1 MLASRGRQ
9 VWKEFTARLEQ
20 VPCDLW
26 MLTGRRAACPRFSG
40 SPTVEIGDI
49 AGDNM
54 LILPTKCRSRP
65 VSRVRNT
72 VGMGRF
78 PVRLGATTGRK
89 PSGRGDKRR
98 RTVPRARHRTADYV
112 RYVYLTVNCETARR
126 FGHLQEQNLGAERDL
141 CCRGLS
147 SRALPSVAEEHSG
160 NQHGA
165 RRQWGD
171 EEGHVMNWTRT
182 GGPRWTGRS
191 GGRGGGHGIVHG
203 HLPAGLAA
211 GAATLHVSPTWPF
224 FRVVVSLAGT
234 QARMYRAV
242 TPDGETV
249 TRMCPALER
258 IVPDM

>member
-1 MLASRGRQ
+1 
-9 VWKEFTARLEQ
+9 
-20 VPCDLW
+20 
-26 MLTGRRAACPRFSG
+26 MLTGPCAASRQSSDLPKAEIDDL
-40 SPTVEIGDI
+40 SPII
-49 AGDNM
+49 I
-54 LILPTKCRSRP
+54 LITLAKCRSRP

-112 RYVYLTVNCETARR
+112 RYVYLTVNCKTARR
-126 FGHLQEQNLGAERDL
+126 FVHLQEQNLGAERDL

-203 HLPAGLAA
+203 YLPAGLAA
-211 GAATLHVSPTWPF
+211 GAATLHVSSTWPF

-242 TPDGETV
+242 TPDEETV